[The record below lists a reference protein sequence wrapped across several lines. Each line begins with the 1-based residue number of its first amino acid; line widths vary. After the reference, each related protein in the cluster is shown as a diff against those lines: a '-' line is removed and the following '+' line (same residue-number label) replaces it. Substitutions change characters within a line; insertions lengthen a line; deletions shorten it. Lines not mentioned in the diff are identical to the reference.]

1 MPEEFRC
8 PFVQFQIEHARL
20 QSFSHA
26 VGLTEN
32 VDEKSLSQG
41 IRNNK
46 ALLLSILT
54 EIEHILAKF
63 AKDSPY
69 ESDSNLSNQSHNQEN
84 LGDAYSS
91 LGTQISVNPN
101 QEKNSAGLLKRFNW
115 SLFRKDEFVKLV
127 QRLRQLNNYLLE
139 LLDEHQAQIL
149 QDTQ

>member
-1 MPEEFRC
+1 MSEEFRYL
-8 PFVQFQIEHARL
+8 FVQLQIEHARL

-26 VGLTEN
+26 EGLTEN
-32 VDEKSLSQG
+32 VDEKSFSQG

-54 EIEHILAKF
+54 EIEPILAKF

-84 LGDAYSS
+84 LGDVYSS
-91 LGTQISVNPN
+91 LGTQTSVNPN

-115 SLFRKDEFVKLV
+115 SLS
-127 QRLRQLNNYLLE
+127 QR
-139 LLDEHQAQIL
+139 
-149 QDTQ
+149 